1 MTSPKQKAANR
12 LNAIKSTGPRTQEG
26 TRKASLT
33 AVKHR
38 LSLPVSELNFSQ
50 EIADVAALVRDECIS
65 DHQAKELAKRI
76 IDYERNEQF
85 LLDFN
90 TDEADAELKA
100 WMHCAPRFE
109 LVQLVKVH
117 ENKMRAWCT
126 ITTSNKKPKGKE
138 RLQEINFLEGFLRI
152 QDKVL
157 IDKITQ
163 AKKSQSA
170 AIRYQKRAINQLIKA
185 VYHVGRGEEF

>member
-12 LNAIKSTGPRTQEG
+12 LNAIKSTGPRTTEG
-26 TRKASLT
+26 TRKASLN

-50 EIADVAALVRDECIS
+50 EIANVAALVRDACAS

-90 TDEADAELKA
+90 TDEEDAELKA
-100 WMHCAPRFE
+100 WMHCAPRLE

-126 ITTSNKKPKGKE
+126 FTTSNKKPKGKE
-138 RLQEINFLEGFLRI
+138 RLEEINFLNGFMNL

-157 IDKITQ
+157 LGKITR
-163 AKKSQSA
+163 AKKTQGA
-170 AIRYQKRAINQLIKA
+170 ALRYQKRAINQLIKA
-185 VYHVGRGEEF
+185 VYHVAKGEEF

>member
-12 LNAIKSTGPRTQEG
+12 LNAIKSTGPRTLEG
-26 TRKASLT
+26 TRKASLN

-38 LSLPVSELNFSQ
+38 LSLPVSEQLYGK
-50 EIADVAALVRDECIS
+50 EIADVASLVRDECIS

-90 TDEADAELKA
+90 TDEEDAELNA
-100 WMHCAPRFE
+100 WMHCTPRFE
-109 LVQLVKVH
+109 LIQLVKVH
-117 ENKMRAWCT
+117 ENKMRAWVT
-126 ITTSNKKPKGKE
+126 FTTSNKKPKGKE
-138 RLQEINFLEGFLRI
+138 RIQEISFLKGFMHL

-157 IDKITQ
+157 LGNISRAQKTQ
-163 AKKSQSA
+163 GA

-185 VYHVGRGEEF
+185 VYHVAQGEEF

>member
-1 MTSPKQKAANR
+1 MASPKQKAANR
-12 LNAIKSTGPRTQEG
+12 LNAIKSTGPRTAEG
-26 TRKASLT
+26 IRSASLN

-38 LSLPVSELNFSQ
+38 LSLPVSEQLYGK
-50 EIADVAALVRDECIS
+50 EIAAVAALVRDECTS
-65 DHQAKELAKRI
+65 DHQAKEFAKRI

-100 WMHCAPRFE
+100 WMYCAPRFE
-109 LVQLVKVH
+109 LIQLVKVH

-126 ITTSNKKPKGKE
+126 FTTSNKKPKGKE
-138 RLQEINFLEGFLRI
+138 RLEEINFLKGFMHL

-157 IDKITQ
+157 LGKISQ
-163 AKKSQSA
+163 AKKTQIA
-170 AIRYQKRAINQLIKA
+170 AIRYQRRAINQLVKA
-185 VYHVGRGEEF
+185 VYHVAKGEEF

>member
-12 LNAIKSTGPRTQEG
+12 LNAIKSTGPKSAEG
-26 TRKASLT
+26 TRKASLN

-38 LSLPVSELNFSQ
+38 LSLPVSEQLYGK
-50 EIADVAALVRDECIS
+50 EIAEVAALVRGECTG

-76 IDYERNEQF
+76 IDYERNEQY
-85 LLDFN
+85 LLNFN
-90 TDEADAELKA
+90 TDEEDAELKA

-126 ITTSNKKPKGKE
+126 FTTSNKKPKGKE
-138 RLQEINFLEGFLRI
+138 RMEEIKFLKGFMHL

-157 IDKITQ
+157 LGKITQ
-163 AKKSQSA
+163 AKKTQSA

-185 VYHVGRGEEF
+185 VNHVAKGEEF

>member
-12 LNAIKSTGPRTQEG
+12 LNAIKSTGPRSSEG
-26 TRKASLT
+26 TRKASLN

-38 LSLPVSELNFSQ
+38 LSLPVSEKLYGK
-50 EIADVAALVRDECIS
+50 EIAEVAALVRDECTS

-109 LVQLVKVH
+109 LIQLVKVH

-126 ITTSNKKPKGKE
+126 FTTSNKKPKGKE
-138 RLQEINFLEGFLRI
+138 RLQEINFLEGFLRL

-170 AIRYQKRAINQLIKA
+170 ALRYQKRAVNQLIKA
-185 VYHVGRGEEF
+185 VYHVERGQKF

>member
-1 MTSPKQKAANR
+1 
-12 LNAIKSTGPRTQEG
+12 
-26 TRKASLT
+26 
-33 AVKHR
+33 
-38 LSLPVSELNFSQ
+38 VSEQLYGK

-90 TDEADAELKA
+90 TDEEDAELKA

-126 ITTSNKKPKGKE
+126 FTTSNKKPKGKE
-138 RLQEINFLEGFLRI
+138 RLEEINFLNGFMNL

-157 IDKITQ
+157 LGKITR
-163 AKKSQSA
+163 AKKTQGA
-170 AIRYQKRAINQLIKA
+170 ALRYQKKGNQSAHQSFLSCGQEGGVLNFYKTKPNA
-185 VYHVGRGEEF
+185 PFTKRHSYAMLLPL

>member
-26 TRKASLT
+26 TLKASIN

-50 EIADVAALVRDECIS
+50 EIADVAALVRDECTS

-90 TDEADAELKA
+90 TDEEDAELKA

-126 ITTSNKKPKGKE
+126 FTTSNKKPKGKE
-138 RLQEINFLEGFLRI
+138 RLEEINFLNGFMNL

-157 IDKITQ
+157 LGKITR
-163 AKKSQSA
+163 AKKTQGA
-170 AIRYQKRAINQLIKA
+170 ALRYQKRAINQLIKA
-185 VYHVGRGEEF
+185 VYHVARGEEF

>member
-12 LNAIKSTGPRTQEG
+12 LNAIKSSGPRTQEG
-26 TRKASLT
+26 TRKASLN

-50 EIADVAALVRDECIS
+50 EIADVAALVRDECTS
-65 DHQAKELAKRI
+65 DYQAKELAKRI
-76 IDYERNEQF
+76 IDYERNEHF

-126 ITTSNKKPKGKE
+126 FTTSNKKPKGKE

-170 AIRYQKRAINQLIKA
+170 ALRYQKRAINQLIKA
-185 VYHVGRGEEF
+185 VYHVARGEEF

>member
-12 LNAIKSTGPRTQEG
+12 LNAIKSTGPKSTEG
-26 TRKASLT
+26 TRQASLN

-38 LSLPVSELNFSQ
+38 LSLPVSEQLYGK
-50 EIADVAALVRDECIS
+50 EIAALAALVRDECTS
-65 DHQAKELAKRI
+65 DRQAKEFAKRI

-90 TDEADAELKA
+90 TDEADADLKA

-109 LVQLVKVH
+109 LVQLVNVH

-126 ITTSNKKPKGKE
+126 FTTSNKKPKGKE
-138 RLQEINFLEGFLRI
+138 RLEEISFLKGFMHL

-157 IDKITQ
+157 LGKITR

-170 AIRYQKRAINQLIKA
+170 AVRYQKRAINQLVKA
-185 VYHVGRGEEF
+185 VYHVAKGEEF

>member
-1 MTSPKQKAANR
+1 
-12 LNAIKSTGPRTQEG
+12 
-26 TRKASLT
+26 
-33 AVKHR
+33 
-38 LSLPVSELNFSQ
+38 LPVSEQLYGK
-50 EIADVAALVRDECIS
+50 EIAEVAALVRDECTS
-65 DHQAKELAKRI
+65 DHQAQELAKRI

-100 WMHCAPRFE
+100 WMYCAPRFE

-126 ITTSNKKPKGKE
+126 FTTSNKKPKGKE
-138 RLQEINFLEGFLRI
+138 RLEEINFLKGFMHL

-157 IDKITQ
+157 LGNISR

-170 AIRYQKRAINQLIKA
+170 ELRYQKRATNQLIKA
-185 VYHVGRGEEF
+185 VYHVARGEEF

>member
-12 LNAIKSTGPRTQEG
+12 LNAIKSTGPRTAEG
-26 TRKASLT
+26 ARQASLN

-38 LSLPVSELNFSQ
+38 LSLPVSEQLYGK
-50 EIADVAALVRDECIS
+50 EIAAVAALVRDECTS
-65 DHQAKELAKRI
+65 DRQAKEFAKRI

-90 TDEADAELKA
+90 TDEVDAELKA
-100 WMHCAPRFE
+100 WMYCAPRFE
-109 LVQLVKVH
+109 LIQLAKAH
-117 ENKMRAWCT
+117 ENKQKAWVT
-126 ITTSNKKPKGKE
+126 FTTSNKKPKGKE

-170 AIRYQKRAINQLIKA
+170 AFRYQKRAINQLIKA
-185 VYHVGRGEEF
+185 VYHVARGEEF

>member
-12 LNAIKSTGPRTQEG
+12 LNAIKSTGPKSAEG
-26 TRKASLT
+26 TRKASLN

-38 LSLPVSELNFSQ
+38 LSLPVSEQLYGK
-50 EIADVAALVRDECIS
+50 EIATVAALVRDECTS

-109 LVQLVKVH
+109 FVQLVKVH
-117 ENKMRAWCT
+117 ENKTRAWCT
-126 ITTSNKKPKGKE
+126 FTTSNKKPKGKE
-138 RLQEINFLEGFLRI
+138 RLEEINFLEGFLRI

-157 IDKITQ
+157 IDKITR
-163 AKKSQSA
+163 AKKTQTA

-185 VYHVGRGEEF
+185 VYHVARGEEF

>member
-1 MTSPKQKAANR
+1 MASPEQKAANR
-12 LNAIKSTGPRTQEG
+12 LNAIKSTGPRTAEG
-26 TRKASLT
+26 IRSASLN

-38 LSLPVSELNFSQ
+38 LSLPVSEQLYGK
-50 EIADVAALVRDECIS
+50 EIAAVAALVRDECTS
-65 DHQAKELAKRI
+65 DHQAKEFAKRI

-100 WMHCAPRFE
+100 WMYCAPRFE
-109 LVQLVKVH
+109 LIQLVKVH

-126 ITTSNKKPKGKE
+126 FTTSNKKPKGKE
-138 RLQEINFLEGFLRI
+138 RLEEINFLKGFMHL

-157 IDKITQ
+157 LGKISQ
-163 AKKSQSA
+163 AKKTQSA
-170 AIRYQKRAINQLIKA
+170 AIRYQKRAINQLVKA
-185 VYHVGRGEEF
+185 VYHVAKGEEF

>member
-12 LNAIKSTGPRTQEG
+12 LNAIKSTGPRTKEG
-26 TRKASLT
+26 TRQASLN

-50 EIADVAALVRDECIS
+50 EIADVAALVRDECTS

-100 WMHCAPRFE
+100 WMHCAPRCE
-109 LVQLVKVH
+109 LIQLVKVH

-126 ITTSNKKPKGKE
+126 FTTSNKKPNGKE

-157 IDKITQ
+157 IDKITR

-185 VYHVGRGEEF
+185 VYHVAKGEEF

>member
-1 MTSPKQKAANR
+1 MTSTKQKAANR
-12 LNAIKSTGPRTQEG
+12 LNAIKSTGPRTAEG
-26 TRKASLT
+26 TRKASLN

-38 LSLPVSELNFSQ
+38 LSLPVSEQ
-50 EIADVAALVRDECIS
+50 IYGKEIAEVAALVRDECIS
-65 DHQAKELAKRI
+65 DHQAKKLAKRI

-109 LVQLVKVH
+109 LVQLVNVH

-126 ITTSNKKPKGKE
+126 FTTSNKKPKGKE
-138 RLQEINFLEGFLRI
+138 RTEEIDFLKGFMHL

-157 IDKITQ
+157 LGNISR
-163 AKKSQSA
+163 AKKTQSA
-170 AIRYQKRAINQLIKA
+170 AIRYQKRATNQLIKA
-185 VYHVGRGEEF
+185 LYHVARGAEF

>member
-12 LNAIKSTGPRTQEG
+12 LNAIKSTGPRTLEG
-26 TRKASLT
+26 TRKASLN

-38 LSLPVSELNFSQ
+38 LSLPVSEQ
-50 EIADVAALVRDECIS
+50 IYGKEIADVASLVRDECIS

-90 TDEADAELKA
+90 TDEEDAELNA

-109 LVQLVKVH
+109 LIQLVKVH
-117 ENKMRAWCT
+117 ENKMRAWVT
-126 ITTSNKKPKGKE
+126 FTTSNKKPKGKE
-138 RLQEINFLEGFLRI
+138 RIQEISFLKGFMHL

-157 IDKITQ
+157 LGNISRAQKTQ
-163 AKKSQSA
+163 GA

-185 VYHVGRGEEF
+185 VYHVAQGEEF

>member
-12 LNAIKSTGPRTQEG
+12 LNAIKSTGPRTTEG
-26 TRKASLT
+26 IRSASLN
-33 AVKHR
+33 AVKNR
-38 LSLPVSELNFSQ
+38 LSLPVSEHFYGR
-50 EIADVAALVRDECIS
+50 EIANVAALVRDECTS
-65 DHQAKELAKRI
+65 DYQAKELAKRI

-109 LVQLVKVH
+109 LVQLVNVH
-117 ENKMRAWCT
+117 ENKMSAWCT
-126 ITTSNKKPKGKE
+126 FTTSNKKPKGKE

-157 IDKITQ
+157 IDKITR
-163 AKKSQSA
+163 AKKTQTA

-185 VYHVGRGEEF
+185 VYHVAKGEEF

>member
-1 MTSPKQKAANR
+1 MTSAKQKAANR
-12 LNAIKSTGPRTQEG
+12 ANSLKSTGPQSAQGLRQ
-26 TRKASLT
+26 ASLN

-38 LSLPVSELNFSQ
+38 LSLPVSEHSFGE
-50 EIADVAALVRDECIS
+50 EIAEVAALVRDECAS
-65 DHQAKELAKRI
+65 DHQANELAKRI

-90 TDEADAELKA
+90 TDEEDAELMA

-109 LVQLVKVH
+109 LIQLVKVH

-126 ITTSNKKPKGKE
+126 FTTQNKKPKGKE
-138 RLQEINFLEGFLRI
+138 RSEEIDFLKGFMYLQE
-152 QDKVL
+152 KVL
-157 IDKITQ
+157 LGNISR

-170 AIRYQKRAINQLIKA
+170 ALRYQKRAVNQLIKA
-185 VYHVGRGEEF
+185 VYHVARGEEF

>member
-1 MTSPKQKAANR
+1 MTSPRQKAANR
-12 LNAIKSTGPRTQEG
+12 LNAIKSPGPRTTESI
-26 TRKASLT
+26 RSASLN

-38 LSLPVSELNFSQ
+38 FSLPMSEQLCSK

-65 DHQAKELAKRI
+65 DYQAKELAKRI

-90 TDEADAELKA
+90 TDEEDAELKA

-109 LVQLVKVH
+109 LIQLVKVH

-126 ITTSNKKPKGKE
+126 FTTSNKKPKGKE
-138 RLQEINFLEGFLRI
+138 RLQEINFLNGFMNL
-152 QDKVL
+152 QDRVL
-157 IDKITQ
+157 LGKITR
-163 AKKSQSA
+163 AKKTQGA
-170 AIRYQKRAINQLIKA
+170 ALRYQKRAINQLIKA
-185 VYHVGRGEEF
+185 VYHVAKGEEF

>member
-12 LNAIKSTGPRTQEG
+12 LNAIKSTGPRTKEG
-26 TRKASLT
+26 TRQASLN

-50 EIADVAALVRDECIS
+50 EIADVAALVRDECTS

-109 LVQLVKVH
+109 LVQLVNVH

-126 ITTSNKKPKGKE
+126 FTTQNKKPKGKE
-138 RLQEINFLEGFLRI
+138 RLEEINFLEGFMRL
-152 QDKVL
+152 QDKAL
-157 IDKITQ
+157 LGKITR

-185 VYHVGRGEEF
+185 AYHVAKGEEF

>member
-1 MTSPKQKAANR
+1 MTSAKQKAANR
-12 LNAIKSTGPRTQEG
+12 ANSLKSTGPQTAQGLRQ
-26 TRKASLT
+26 ASLN

-38 LSLPVSELNFSQ
+38 LSLPVSEHSFGE
-50 EIADVAALVRDECIS
+50 EIAAVAAMVRDECAS

-90 TDEADAELKA
+90 TDEEDAELRA
-100 WMHCAPRFE
+100 WMYCAPRFE
-109 LVQLVKVH
+109 LIQLVKVH

-126 ITTSNKKPKGKE
+126 FTTHNKKPKGKE
-138 RLQEINFLEGFLRI
+138 RSEEIDFLKGFMYL

-157 IDKITQ
+157 LGNISR

-170 AIRYQKRAINQLIKA
+170 ALRYQKRAINQLIKA
-185 VYHVGRGEEF
+185 VYHVARGEEF

>member
-12 LNAIKSTGPRTQEG
+12 LNAIKSTGPRTAEG
-26 TRKASLT
+26 TRQASLN

-50 EIADVAALVRDECIS
+50 EIADVAALVRDECTS

-85 LLDFN
+85 LLEFN

-109 LVQLVKVH
+109 LIQLVKVH

-126 ITTSNKKPKGKE
+126 FTTSNKKPKGKE
-138 RLQEINFLEGFLRI
+138 RLQEINFLQGFLRI

-157 IDKITQ
+157 IDKITR
-163 AKKSQSA
+163 AKKTQTA

-185 VYHVGRGEEF
+185 VYHVAKGEEF

>member
-1 MTSPKQKAANR
+1 MTSTKQKAANR
-12 LNAIKSTGPRTQEG
+12 LNAIKSTGPRTAEG
-26 TRKASLT
+26 TRKASLN

-38 LSLPVSELNFSQ
+38 LSLPVSEQLYGK
-50 EIADVAALVRDECIS
+50 EIATVAALVRDECIS

-100 WMHCAPRFE
+100 WMYCAPRFE
-109 LVQLVKVH
+109 LIQLVKVH
-117 ENKMRAWCT
+117 ENKKRAWLT
-126 ITTSNKKPKGKE
+126 FTTKNKKPKGKE
-138 RLQEINFLEGFLRI
+138 RLEEINFLKGFMHL

-157 IDKITQ
+157 LGNISRANK
-163 AKKSQSA
+163 AQSA
-170 AIRYQKRAINQLIKA
+170 AIRYQKRATNQLIKA
-185 VYHVGRGEEF
+185 VYHVARGEEF